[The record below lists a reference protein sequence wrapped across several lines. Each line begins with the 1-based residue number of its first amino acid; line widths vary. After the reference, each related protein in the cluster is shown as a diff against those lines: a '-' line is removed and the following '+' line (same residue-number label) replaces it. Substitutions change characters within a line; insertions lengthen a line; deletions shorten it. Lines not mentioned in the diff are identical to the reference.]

1 MIVIQMMT
9 ALVDSRFATIVVS
22 QAGAKMLKVSVMLAH
37 GKMKM
42 FVAVYATQ
50 TMTAEMKTLVISV
63 VREVLASM
71 CKVSV
76 TMAHLKPKQK
86 TVFVVTHALQ
96 MPIVMIHRAITAKNL
111 IGVKTW
117 LVSVTMVQR

>member
-1 MIVIQMMT
+1 M
-9 ALVDSRFATIVVS
+9 LV
-22 QAGAKMLKVSVMLAH
+22 H
-37 GKMKM
+37 GKTKM

-76 TMAHLKPKQK
+76 TMAHLKLKQK

-96 MPIVMIHRAITAKNL
+96 MQIVMIHRVITAKNL